1 MSRRTSLENLRD
13 LNRVSMPNPGDLEA
27 GLRQALR
34 EREDNHSPI
43 EPHDR
48 SSDNLQALAASSGS
62 TTPTYTAPPMRSQGS
77 QQGLLGMTP
86 LQEEESENTSGS
98 PVSSPEMQ
106 HISPTPSHSSSNP
119 PDEFIDMGRLSRVPS
134 YNTANSANL
143 LNMDQS
149 MTTGL
154 PSYAYAT
161 ASVVNSNLSVIPE
174 HASSRSRS
182 GSSAS
187 STQQSVPETPRTTS
201 TSSSNTATAPTV
213 LRVTS
218 TGGITNSLVQSYG
231 SPQTF
236 DDPLRRISLMRNL
249 FSSR

>member
-1 MSRRTSLENLRD
+1 
-13 LNRVSMPNPGDLEA
+13 
-27 GLRQALR
+27 
-34 EREDNHSPI
+34 
-43 EPHDR
+43 
-48 SSDNLQALAASSGS
+48 
-62 TTPTYTAPPMRSQGS
+62 MRSQGS
-77 QQGLLGMTP
+77 QQGVLGMTP
-86 LQEEESENTSGS
+86 LQEEDNENTGVS

-161 ASVVNSNLSVIPE
+161 SSVPTPNSNLAVIPE

-187 STQQSVPETPRTTS
+187 STQQSIPETPRTTS
-201 TSSSNTATAPTV
+201 TDTSSTTTDAPIF
-213 LRVTS
+213 RVTP
-218 TGGITNSLVQSYG
+218 TGGITNSLVPSYG
-231 SPQTF
+231 SPQSF